1 MIRLQALLR
10 VLAII
15 PLCGSVL
22 HSQATWDRL
31 RPFEQGP
38 GGGRAVTDWTPQ
50 AIDSLSIS
58 DAAKYLAY
66 YKMNSRLLTFA
77 HERFMQTQAD
87 HRTDKQ
93 VVAGSAAGGTGDPVA
108 MPGLPELLAYAVSTG
123 VVSQTVNQNVTT
135 FSVNGDGF
143 YRFLAGENPAC
154 SGADPGV
161 DDQNRTT
168 LQDSCKPPSWANN
181 LSVSAAFN
189 MGTSTQTV
197 TGQSAVTGTMQSA
210 LVNVNGKDFSSASL
224 RYAPTNTR
232 SPKST
237 QSSDRFRG
245 VIAPGR
251 YLQFQGPGG
260 RLLEYIANLLR
271 SEISASEFNNF
282 RSEVPNLTLE
292 DSPRNPPVRVFDAW
306 HRLVDALGQE
316 LENRAPLS
324 RDDEEA
330 FLVRTMTI
338 GLELLRTKEP
348 AFDEKVE
355 QLSESY
361 LKYLTRDAVTGAD
374 LVHSAMVTADY
385 TFSRPPL
392 EPDLHTFTFVF
403 SFSPGATNSTNP
415 LTLTANLGT
424 SIYAKP
430 QPTDAK
436 GDSGTL
442 RNIQSAFQFDRSWNA
457 SQTPIQVSLG
467 GYFQYQVKPGIIN
480 VPSGA
485 TIPGTSI
492 MVPGNASML
501 LAPKGLIAVAETKV
515 TLHVPGVSM
524 PIPLGFSYSNRTDLL
539 KGSEVRAHIAFSFD
553 TISLARNKNP

>member
-1 MIRLQALLR
+1 MVRPKTLLQ

-15 PLCGSVL
+15 PLCVSVL
-22 HSQATWDRL
+22 YSQATWDRL

-38 GGGRAVTDWTPQ
+38 VGGRAVASPD
-50 AIDSLSIS
+50 AINSLSIM

-66 YKMNSRLLTFA
+66 YKMNPRLLTFA
-77 HERFMQTQAD
+77 HKRFMQTQD
-87 HRTDKQ
+87 DQRTDKQ
-93 VVAGSAAGGTGDPVA
+93 IVAGSAAGGTGDPVA
-108 MPGLPELLAYAVSTG
+108 MPGLPDLLAYAVSTG

-161 DDQNRTT
+161 DDQDRTT
-168 LQDSCKPPSWANN
+168 FQDSCTPPSWANN

-189 MGTSTQTV
+189 TGTSSQTV
-197 TGQSAVTGTMQSA
+197 TGQSAMTGMTQSA
-210 LVNVNGKDFSSASL
+210 LVNVNGKTFSSASL

-232 SPKST
+232 SPKSK
-237 QSSDRFRG
+237 QSSDKFQA

-260 RLLEYIANLLR
+260 RLLEYIVNLLR
-271 SEISASEFNNF
+271 SEISASEFNAF
-282 RSEVPNLTLE
+282 QGEVPNLTLE
-292 DSPRNPPVRVFDAW
+292 DSPRNPSVRLFDAW
-306 HRLVDALGQE
+306 HRMIDALGQE
-316 LENRAPLS
+316 QDTRALPS
-324 RDDEEA
+324 RNVDEA
-330 FLVRTMTI
+330 FLVKTMTI
-338 GLELLRTKEP
+338 GLELLRTKDP
-348 AFDEKVE
+348 AFDEKVQ

-361 LKYLTRDAVTGAD
+361 VKYLTRDAVTGGD

-403 SFSPGATNSTNP
+403 SFSPAPKNSTNP

-424 SIYAKP
+424 SIYAKS

-436 GDSGTL
+436 GNTGVL
-442 RNIQSAFQFDRSWNA
+442 RNIQSALQFDRSWKAN
-457 SQTPIQVSLG
+457 QTPIQVSLG

-480 VPSGA
+480 VPSGS

-492 MVPGNASML
+492 MVPGDAATL

-515 TLHVPGVSM
+515 TLHVPGISM

-539 KGSEVRAHIAFSFD
+539 KGSELRAHIAFSFD